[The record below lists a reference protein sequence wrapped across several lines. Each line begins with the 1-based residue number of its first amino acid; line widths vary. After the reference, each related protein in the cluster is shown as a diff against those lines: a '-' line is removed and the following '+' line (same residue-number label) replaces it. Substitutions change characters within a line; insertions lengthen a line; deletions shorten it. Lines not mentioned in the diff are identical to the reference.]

1 MLQRSKTPPAALAG
15 FGSAEDRQEERRRV
29 LLQGKIL
36 VGRAVVWC
44 AVRDLSPGGAKLEI
58 GGDVEL
64 PAEFDLV
71 IGLKEQILRAR
82 LRWRSGAFA
91 GVSLSSL

>member
-1 MLQRSKTPPAALAG
+1 MLQRSKSPPRPVPG

-36 VGRAVVWC
+36 VGRAVVYC
-44 AVRDLSPGGAKLEI
+44 AVRDLSPSGARLEI

-71 IGLKEQILRAR
+71 IGAKEQILRAR
-82 LRWRSGAFA
+82 LRWRTGAFA
-91 GVSLSSL
+91 GVSLRAV

>member
-1 MLQRSKTPPAALAG
+1 MLQRSKSPPRAVPG

-36 VGRAVVWC
+36 LGRAVVYC
-44 AVRDLSPGGAKLEI
+44 ALRDLSPGGAKLEI
-58 GGDVEL
+58 GEDVEL
-64 PAEFDLV
+64 PPSFDIV
-71 IGLKEQILRAR
+71 IGAKEQILRAR

-91 GVSLSSL
+91 GVSLSAV